1 MAADVLQQ
9 FSLSA
14 VLDAFGNDLQLQSA
28 TKLHDG
34 FDDAQAAVRVRHL
47 IDKGLINFEP
57 VDVEAF
63 EVTE

>member
-9 FSLSA
+9 FGLSA

-34 FDDAQAAVRVRHL
+34 FDDAFA
-47 IDKGLINFEP
+47 EP
-57 VDVEAF
+57 VRLALAGRAF
-63 EVTE
+63 G